1 MQELTNQ
8 YVDEIVVF
16 SAAHNIVGRN
26 SAQDIHRFDVQDSET
41 ILDHTKEHKRILDI
55 GSGAGLPGIIIAIN
69 QPWTKVVMSEKNKKK
84 AYFIKKT
91 IKNLGLKN
99 AEVIDTTIT
108 KQTVDLGQFDVV
120 TARALAPTNKIVEMS
135 EQLLSSTGKF
145 LLMKGKK
152 EVILEEVE
160 GLDKTKYSYNIHTK
174 KLAQAPRHILEINK
188 I

>member
-1 MQELTNQ
+1 LTSK

-16 SAAHNIVGRN
+16 STAHNIIGRSN
-26 SAQDIHRFDVQDSET
+26 SRDIYRFDVQDSET
-41 ILDHTKEHKRILDI
+41 ILEHTKDRKHILDI
-55 GSGAGLPGIIIAIN
+55 GSGAGLPGLIIAIN

-99 AEVIDTTIT
+99 AEVVDAAIT
-108 KQTVDLGQFDVV
+108 KNTTNLGLFDAI
-120 TARALAPTNKIVEMS
+120 TARALASTRKIIEMS
-135 EQLLSSTGKF
+135 EQLLDESGKF

-160 GLDKTKYSYNIHTK
+160 DLDKTKYSYCVHTK
-174 KLAQAPRHILEINK
+174 KLAQAQRHILEINK
-188 I
+188 K